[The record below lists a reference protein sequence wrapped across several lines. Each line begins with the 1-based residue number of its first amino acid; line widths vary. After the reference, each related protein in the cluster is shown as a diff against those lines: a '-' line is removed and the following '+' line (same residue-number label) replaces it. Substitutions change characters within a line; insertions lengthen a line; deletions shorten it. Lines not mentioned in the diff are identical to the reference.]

1 MDPIELV
8 DRYFALAARD
18 DVEAYVAQFR
28 DDAVVVDDGRERH
41 DLRAWR
47 RDVPDV
53 THTVEDVRPR
63 EDGADADVLL
73 AGDFPGSPVRLAF
86 GFGFDADG
94 RITALTIRPR
104 VVTR

>member
-1 MDPIELV
+1 MDTTELV
-8 DRYFALAARD
+8 DQYFALAARD

-28 DDAVVVDDGRERH
+28 DDAVVVDDGQERH

-53 THTVEDVRPR
+53 THTVEDVRTR

-86 GFGFDADG
+86 GFGFDAAG
-94 RITALTIRPR
+94 RIARLTIAPAA
-104 VVTR
+104 

>member
-1 MDPIELV
+1 MNHIELV
-8 DRYFALAARD
+8 EQYFVLAARD

-28 DDAVVVDDGRERH
+28 DDAVVVDDGRRRD

-53 THTVEDVRPR
+53 THTVEAVRPR

-73 AGDFPGSPVRLAF
+73 SGDFPGSPVRLAF
-86 GFGFDADG
+86 AFAFDADG
-94 RITALTIRPR
+94 RIARLTIRPR
-104 VVTR
+104 VVT